1 MKSFQYQILRFL
13 PDRISEEFL
22 NLGVVV
28 FDKQTKQL
36 SVEIIEKTGRLSQV
50 FPESNTR
57 YILKAV
63 RHIDTRLKVI
73 ANQLSNEFEF
83 ENNNEISVITKM
95 ALPKDD
101 SALFFTE
108 SQSILDIDIHCVS
121 TYLFDRLVGVNQSD
135 SEKEFRNDKE
145 VWSKVYKQYFDDLNI
160 SKHLTP
166 AKISTKF
173 DHVEFEHTWRNG
185 HLNFFEPVN
194 FDLEKLESI
203 RNKVFRW
210 SGQIDELKTAS
221 EHSHLYLLSILP
233 KNDIKVSHFINDF
246 LASKSSKEVK
256 VEIVTLENV
265 DNITKGL
272 KTEFESHKSN
282 NSF

>member
-13 PDRISEEFL
+13 PDRVSEEFL

-28 FDKQTKQL
+28 YDKQTKQL
-36 SVEIIEKTGRLSQV
+36 AVEIIEKTGRLSQV

-57 YILKAV
+57 YILKTIK
-63 RHIDTRLKVI
+63 HIDTRLKII
-73 ANQLSNEFEF
+73 ADQLSKEFEF
-83 ENNNEISVITKM
+83 EKNNEISLITKR

-108 SQSILDIDIHCVS
+108 SQNILDIDINSVS
-121 TYLFDRLVGVNQSD
+121 TYLFDRLIGVNQSD

-166 AKISTKF
+166 AKINTKF
-173 DHVEFEHTWRNG
+173 NPVEFEHTWRNG

-210 SGQIDELKTAS
+210 SGQIDELKTAN

-233 KNDIKVSHFINDF
+233 KNDLKVRSFINDF
-246 LASKSSKEVK
+246 LSSKSSEEVK
-256 VEIVTLENV
+256 VEIVTPENV
-265 DNITKGL
+265 EDITKGL
-272 KTEFESHKSN
+272 KVEFESHSK
-282 NSF
+282 